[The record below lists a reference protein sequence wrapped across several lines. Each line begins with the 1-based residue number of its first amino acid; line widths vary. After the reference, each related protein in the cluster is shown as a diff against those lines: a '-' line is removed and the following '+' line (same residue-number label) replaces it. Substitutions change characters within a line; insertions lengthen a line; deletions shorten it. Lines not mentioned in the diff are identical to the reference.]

1 MIKNQDNNKSKKE
14 LSLLMFAREVNNRIR
29 FIGVTKPNVLT
40 IEKAYKKG
48 LTVSDAVSSFIK

>member
-14 LSLLMFAREVNNRIR
+14 LSLVMFTREVNNRLR
-29 FIGVTKPNVLT
+29 FIGVNKEANLT

-48 LTVSDAVSSFIK
+48 LTVSDVVSSFIK